1 MKPSFP
7 QRTIEYFN
15 IWFWKINIIIS
26 SQAGQAQSLLV
37 AWLVRPDC
45 LLPYSPGPEIII
57 TPPDGA
63 LGLSLSQAGQS
74 SQSRRRRL
82 LNPDKNLT
90 DPSVIIESRKSCLSP
105 HLTWQK
111 DLEDFKSFKM
121 QCQQYHESL
130 NFNFHES
137 KVSFIS
143 LLVNRALQSE
153 WGSQFKWNKFLKF
166 YLLSEP

>member
-7 QRTIEYFN
+7 QRNTEYFN
-15 IWFWKINIIIS
+15 ISFWKINIIIS
-26 SQAGQAQSLLV
+26 SQAQSLLV
-37 AWLVRPDC
+37 AWLVRLACP
-45 LLPYSPGPEIII
+45 LTVPGSGTEIII

-111 DLEDFKSFKM
+111 DLEDFKSSKM